1 MKKIIYSLLA
11 ILTFT
16 ACNNPEI
23 STEKDNSSTEQDSNQ
38 VEARTPEKAENI
50 ESFLDRFLA
59 AVFWSKNLKKM
70 LANQDESIKAFE
82 YKSFPLQLLWSMGAY
97 CKNYEAPYEG
107 VLALTMDTKVM
118 PAKNSYSYKDEAPF
132 REMSVCELDEI
143 GWEGAP
149 EPAIYYYKL
158 DELPKVPDNNLENFI
173 SVDEHGVLKSSQLY
187 RVVYWGG
194 NLDSYFDFYFAEKD
208 GRFYWV
214 LWNLCDCEA

>member
-11 ILTFT
+11 VLIFA
-16 ACNNPEI
+16 ACNNPEV
-23 STEKDNSSTEQDSNQ
+23 STEKDDRVTEQDSSKA
-38 VEARTPEKAENI
+38 EARTPEKGENI

-59 AVFWSKNLKKM
+59 EVFWSKDLKKM
-70 LANQDESIKAFE
+70 LVNQDESIKAFE

-97 CKNYEAPYEG
+97 CKNYTAPYEG
-107 VLALTMDTKVM
+107 VLALTMDTKAM
-118 PAKNSYSYKDEAPF
+118 PAKSSYSYKDEDPF
-132 REMSVCELDEI
+132 REMSICELDQI

-158 DELPKVPDNNLENFI
+158 GELPEVPDKDLTEFVSPDALGI
-173 SVDEHGVLKSSQLY
+173 LKSMQLY

-194 NLDSYFDFYFAEKD
+194 NLDTYFDFYFAEKD
-208 GRFYWV
+208 GHFYWV